1 MWLKLLRSPVTCIF
15 LKDSDDKLRALYGYM
30 YDMHLYY
37 VSVNATLNANI
48 IKVWYALARRL
59 WL

>member
-30 YDMHLYY
+30 YDMRWLDGYGY
-37 VSVNATLNANI
+37 NI
-48 IKVWYALARRL
+48 T
-59 WL
+59 